1 MRDSKHPREQA
12 LPTENPVKELP
23 MRKIRYLRGLKY
35 QKLAATGV
43 VMAAL
48 AVTSPARGQGAA
60 EGDVALPQTRRDAA
74 KELAMKITEP
84 FTFAAVGDIIIRRPV
99 GQLGDAGFQA
109 LTKMMRAADSTYANM
124 EGPIIDASD
133 PNYHGPQAGGP
144 KTIIGD
150 LKAMGIR
157 VMTTANNHTMD
168 GGSAGMFMTN
178 PAAR

>member
-1 MRDSKHPREQA
+1 MRDSKSIPASRRC
-12 LPTENPVKELP
+12 PTENPVKELP
-23 MRKIRYLRGLKY
+23 MRKNRSLRGLKY
-35 QKLAATGV
+35 QKLAATGL

-60 EGDVALPQTRRDAA
+60 EGDVVLPQARRDAA

-99 GQLGDAGFQA
+99 GQLVDAGFQA
-109 LTKMMRAADSTYANM
+109 LTKVMRAADSTYANM

-133 PNYHGPQAGGP
+133 PNYHGPQVGGP
-144 KTIIGD
+144 KTIIDD

-168 GGSAGMFMTN
+168 GGG
-178 PAAR
+178 

>member
-1 MRDSKHPREQA
+1 
-12 LPTENPVKELP
+12 
-23 MRKIRYLRGLKY
+23 MRKMKSRSGLRN
-35 QKLAATGV
+35 QKLAATGLV
-43 VMAAL
+43 VAAL
-48 AVTSPARGQGAA
+48 AVTCFTLARGQGAL
-60 EGDVALPQTRRDAA
+60 EGDAVLPQTRRDAA

-109 LTKMMRAADSTYANM
+109 LTKVMRAADSTYANM

-133 PNYHGPQAGGP
+133 PNYHGPQVGGP
-144 KTIIGD
+144 KTIIDD

-168 GGSAGMFMTN
+168 GGNEGMFRPTGCSMRRESRMRAPEKT
-178 PAAR
+178 